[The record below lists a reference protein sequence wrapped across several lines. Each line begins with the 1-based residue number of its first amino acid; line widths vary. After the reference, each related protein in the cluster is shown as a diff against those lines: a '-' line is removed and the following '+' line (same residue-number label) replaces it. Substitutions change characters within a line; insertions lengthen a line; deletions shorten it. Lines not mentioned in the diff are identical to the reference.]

1 MNARRPLI
9 ALVAAFVLAACG
21 STSSGPTAA
30 AKVSPPPDSELFTA
44 GTLTVGSDI
53 SYPPQEFFPVGST
66 TADGFDV
73 DLGKALAA
81 QMGLKYAVVNTPFDG
96 IIPAL
101 TSKKFDIM
109 ISAMTITDERSK
121 AVDFIP
127 YFIAGESFVVA
138 KNATIAP
145 TKLDDLCGKKV
156 AAESGTAELDEA
168 NGLNAAGKT
177 CANNHVNVVT
187 FQKDTEALTELK
199 KGNVDI
205 HFTDS
210 PVAAYEVQQDP
221 THLKISGS
229 PIEVAPE
236 GIAIR
241 KGDTAIENPV
251 KAAFDKLK
259 ADGTYANLLKKW
271 NVSDADVTKA
281 K

>member
-1 MNARRPLI
+1 MLGLTKRLLGEAVPSFTIGLDK
-9 ALVAAFVLAACG
+9 A
-21 STSSGPTAA
+21 GP
-30 AKVSPPPDSELFTA
+30 
-44 GTLTVGSDI
+44 
-53 SYPPQEFFPVGST
+53 
-66 TADGFDV
+66 
-73 DLGKALAA
+73 
-81 QMGLKYAVVNTPFDG
+81 
-96 IIPAL
+96 
-101 TSKKFDIM
+101 
-109 ISAMTITDERSK
+109 DERSK